1 MNSSW
6 LKYREKIND
15 DTLVVT
21 QIQIGFIVHGL
32 VISGHNADSTAGSE
46 EMPISWSSV
55 LLQKVRENSSKDE
68 EQRWKGL
75 I

>member
-1 MNSSW
+1 M
-6 LKYREKIND
+6 
-15 DTLVVT
+15 
-21 QIQIGFIVHGL
+21 HGL
-32 VISGHNADSTAGSE
+32 VISGHNADSTAESE

-68 EQRWKGL
+68 ELRWKGL